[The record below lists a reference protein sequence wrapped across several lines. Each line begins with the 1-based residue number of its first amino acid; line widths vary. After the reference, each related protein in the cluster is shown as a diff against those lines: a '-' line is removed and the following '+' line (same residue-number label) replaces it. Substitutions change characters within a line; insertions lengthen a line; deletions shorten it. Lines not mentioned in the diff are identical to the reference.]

1 MIIKLNP
8 IVNLVQ
14 LEHILIVNQ
23 VLKNLV
29 LKENQLKSFVEKRNL
44 HSKERKVLILKS
56 TNSFSDLIEV
66 RKVWNYSNYL

>member
-1 MIIKLNP
+1 MKIKLNLLVNQAQLNHFLV
-8 IVNLVQ
+8 VNLV
-14 LEHILIVNQ
+14 LT
-23 VLKNLV
+23 NLV
-29 LKENQLKSFVEKRNL
+29 LIENQLNLFAEKRNL